1 MSFEELETRNPSGSP
16 LSLLVKEDLD
26 LFSVTDLDERISA
39 LEAEIARTK
48 AAIETKGSKRS
59 AADALFKF

>member
-26 LFSVTDLDERISA
+26 LFSVADLEERISA